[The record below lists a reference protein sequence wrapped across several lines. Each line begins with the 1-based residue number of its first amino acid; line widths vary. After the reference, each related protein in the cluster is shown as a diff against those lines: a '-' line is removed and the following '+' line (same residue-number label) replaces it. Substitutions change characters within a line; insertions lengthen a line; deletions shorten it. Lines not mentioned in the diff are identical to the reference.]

1 MSDSKKAKQQDPKT
15 DEPKSDDLAQKV
27 AEAEKAEILKQ
38 VQDDKKVAGMT
49 DKQEIPAE
57 VGTSDNQEIPASA
70 GMKRIEELTNHLA
83 RCMADLQNYK
93 RRSEEDK
100 GRFVKF
106 ANAELL
112 KVLLPAL
119 ENLDR
124 SCKHLPDT
132 LKEDAWAQGVLHT
145 QADLT
150 KALANLG
157 VKRIETVGQKLDLNF
172 HEVLMQGPGE
182 KEVIVEELDPGYTLN
197 GELLKA
203 AKVKVGDGSK

>member
-1 MSDSKKAKQQDPKT
+1 MTDSKKTKHHYPKN
-15 DEPKSDDLAQKV
+15 DDLA
-27 AEAEKAEILKQ
+27 
-38 VQDDKKVAGMT
+38 KKVEEAKGQEGDSRLRGNEKEGAGMT
-49 DKQEIPAE
+49 DKQEIPA
-57 VGTSDNQEIPASA
+57 SA
-70 GMKRIEELTNHLA
+70 GMKNETELKKIEELTNHLA
-83 RCMADLQNYK
+83 RCMADLQNYR

-106 ANAELL
+106 ANAEML

-124 SCKHLPDT
+124 SCKHLPDN
-132 LKEDAWAQGVLHT
+132 LKEDAWAKGVLHT

-150 KALANLG
+150 KALDRIG
-157 VKRIETVGQKLDLNF
+157 VKRIETVGKKMDLKF

-182 KEVIVEELDPGYTLN
+182 KEMIVEELDPGYTLN
-197 GELLKA
+197 GETIKP